1 MYEVKKDFNAYY
13 LLWIFV
19 ILAVFGFTIYF
30 YSCGE
35 KLPSNREGVD
45 SVRNE
50 LESATEDSRR
60 VQDRIQAAERTTS
73 NIETSTERIGQFADE
88 ARSITE
94 ECQHIIDEIRRRAEE
109 GKAEDET

>member
-50 LESATEDSRR
+50 LESVADDSRR
-60 VQDRIQAAERTTS
+60 SKIESKLQKEQLAILKHQLSESDSLLTKQEVSLKNA
-73 NIETSTERIGQFADE
+73 NILLMRY
-88 ARSITE
+88 
-94 ECQHIIDEIRRRAEE
+94 
-109 GKAEDET
+109 EDEQKKESRR